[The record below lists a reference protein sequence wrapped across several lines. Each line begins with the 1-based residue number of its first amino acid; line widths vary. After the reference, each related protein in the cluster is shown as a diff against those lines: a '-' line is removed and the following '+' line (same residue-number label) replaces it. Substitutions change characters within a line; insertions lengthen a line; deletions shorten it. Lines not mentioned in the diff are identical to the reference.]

1 MKRRALVFCFLV
13 TTLSACG
20 PSTEPTDTEPTE
32 REPLPPPD
40 QVIMVDEAHNNGHRL
55 NGTFSIFAEL
65 ARSLGYTVIPSRTP
79 FRRDSL
85 DRGRILTIAN
95 ALHVRNANG
104 DWSLPTPS
112 AFTSQEIQVVR
123 DWVEAGGSLLL
134 IADHMPFPGAA
145 EDLAAVFGVRFNNG
159 FAFDTLRLRAPVT
172 CLRGNQIQVFRRSDG
187 SLRDHVITNG
197 RNAAERVDSVA
208 TFTGQAFAPDTL
220 TGPLMVFG
228 PSAVSLMPEVA
239 WSFPSGTPRISV
251 DGWPQGAVR
260 RYGEGRIA
268 FFGEAA
274 MFTEQV
280 CGSDNSPM
288 GMNAPQASQNAQF
301 ALNLIRWLGGKL

>member
-40 QVIMVDEAHNNGHRL
+40 QVIMFDEAHNSGHRL
-55 NGTFSIFAEL
+55 SGTFSAFAEL
-65 ARSLGYTVIPSRTP
+65 ASSLGYTVIPSRTP

-95 ALHVRNANG
+95 ALHARNASG

-123 DWVEAGGSLLL
+123 D
-134 IADHMPFPGAA
+134 
-145 EDLAAVFGVRFNNG
+145 
-159 FAFDTLRLRAPVT
+159 
-172 CLRGNQIQVFRRSDG
+172 
-187 SLRDHVITNG
+187 
-197 RNAAERVDSVA
+197 AAERVDSVA
-208 TFTGQAFAPDTL
+208 TFTGQAFEPDTL
-220 TGPLMVFG
+220 TDPLMVFG

-280 CGSDNSPM
+280 CGSDNSLM